1 MSDDASPPTADWPRR
16 HHDHDA
22 TDGDGPGAP
31 DETVG
36 LADQKKKMQS
46 KRIGYLDDLLR
57 SLDILIYAEISAVYY
72 LDCSFLRF
80 VLRAFVQ
87 LIWLTPKPEILPE
100 LPSNRPYIYPI
111 SGSNLICLFCHLWFP
126 PQSAGEATRGY
137 LHGGLLI
144 DWIGQ
149 QGPSSK
155 LRLFLL
161 DCFILALQVV
171 MLAATLKLQKVKKR
185 RRRNSS
191 SSISSS
197 SDATTREGGDAVAEG
212 PSTTTTTATRQDV
225 DSEERGILRRSSTLS
240 TTTMQDERTPDERD
254 ELLGGGD
261 AALPASS
268 PQAALDA
275 LNSGQAVVAE
285 LFIFD
290 TVRDQIDVA
299 LNPTAAGTA
308 AEAASRPA
316 VLTGRDRRRQ
326 LAAALARR
334 RLALATRFG
343 AG

>member
-22 TDGDGPGAP
+22 PDAPHDGRDDRDASA
-31 DETVG
+31 D
-36 LADQKKKMQS
+36 LADQKKKIQS

-57 SLDILIYAEISAVYY
+57 NLDILIYAEISAIYY

-161 DCFILALQVV
+161 DFFILVLQVV
-171 MLAATLKLQKVKKR
+171 MLAATLKLQKVKR
-185 RRRNSS
+185 RKTPDAS
-191 SSISSS
+191 SSS
-197 SDATTREGGDAVAEG
+197 SDATPEGAGES
-212 PSTTTTTATRQDV
+212 STAQAPTRQDV

-240 TTTMQDERTPDERD
+240 TLQDRAPDERD
-254 ELLGGGD
+254 ELLGD
-261 AALPASS
+261 AADVPESSLQAS
-268 PQAALDA
+268 LDA

-290 TVRDQIDVA
+290 TVREQVDVA
-299 LNPTAAGTA
+299 LNPTST
-308 AEAASRPA
+308 EAARPT

-334 RLALATRFG
+334 RLGFATRFG